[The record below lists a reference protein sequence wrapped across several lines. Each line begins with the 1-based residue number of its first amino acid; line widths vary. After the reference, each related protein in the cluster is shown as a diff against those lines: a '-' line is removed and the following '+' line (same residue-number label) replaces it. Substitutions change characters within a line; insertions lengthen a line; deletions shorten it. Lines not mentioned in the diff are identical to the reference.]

1 MSNLFFTSYDPKVA
15 ARDSCDSYVI
25 KIPVEV
31 ALLLSA
37 IHWRTGYDGPV
48 ASGLPVD
55 GEVAAAVVPYRDIK
69 VIKSTSETYNWL
81 AKSTRSRTDWS

>member
-37 IHWRTGYDGPV
+37 IY
-48 ASGLPVD
+48 
-55 GEVAAAVVPYRDIK
+55 
-69 VIKSTSETYNWL
+69 
-81 AKSTRSRTDWS
+81 